1 MTPLRQQHSQQQPV
15 ALLVATLLLP
25 KAAATGSQLRQ
36 LLRTLMTICEL
47 GKEWGDPQASV
58 VEAYGPDSE
67 LNSYL
72 IVTSSCAYSRAAPY
86 PLGVRFSRTASAPRG
101 GNPA

>member
-36 LLRTLMTICEL
+36 PIDQRAL
-47 GKEWGDPQASV
+47 
-58 VEAYGPDSE
+58 EA
-67 LNSYL
+67 
-72 IVTSSCAYSRAAPY
+72 
-86 PLGVRFSRTASAPRG
+86 
-101 GNPA
+101 